1 VWLAAANGGSKWMER
16 TVVPAAELTVIAATD
31 DLVGQAVF
39 ACSDL
44 VEVVGYAFL
53 PYSA

>member
-1 VWLAAANGGSKWMER
+1 MEK
-16 TVVPAAELTVIAATD
+16 TVVPAAELTVIAAMD
-31 DLVGQAVF
+31 DLAGQVEF

-44 VEVVGYAFL
+44 AEVVGYAFL

>member
-1 VWLAAANGGSKWMER
+1 MWLGVANGGNRLTVK
-16 TVVPAAELTVIAATD
+16 TVVPAAELIVTAAMD
-31 DLVGQAVF
+31 GLAGQGVF

>member
-1 VWLAAANGGSKWMER
+1 LAAASGGNKLKEK
-16 TVVPAAELTVIAATD
+16 TVIPAVELTVIAATD
-31 DLVGQAVF
+31 DLVGQVGF

-44 VEVVGYAFL
+44 AEEVGYAFL

>member
-1 VWLAAANGGSKWMER
+1 MEK
-16 TVVPAAELTVIAATD
+16 TVVPAAELTVIAAMD
-31 DLVGQAVF
+31 DLAGQEVF
-39 ACSDL
+39 ACSDP

>member
-1 VWLAAANGGSKWMER
+1 MET
-16 TVVPAAELTVIAATD
+16 TVVPAAVLTVIAATD
-31 DLVGQAVF
+31 DLVGQEVF

-44 VEVVGYAFL
+44 VGGVGYAFL

>member
-1 VWLAAANGGSKWMER
+1 MET
-16 TVVPAAELTVIAATD
+16 TVVPAAVLTVIAATD
-31 DLVGQAVF
+31 GLVGQGVF

-44 VEVVGYAFL
+44 VGVVGYAFL